1 MSTPVEF
8 RFDLDVDGVEEGARS
23 FLRFLDAEMNDAMVQ
38 SGRGLAEEA
47 RASHSFQNQTGNL
60 EESIRSLRVTGRATD
75 GTLTGGVEA
84 VMPYASYVE
93 AWSEY
98 LGTAL
103 VLRSDEIDRRRDDA
117 VENAVF
123 RSGLG

>member
-1 MSTPVEF
+1 MTPVIEF
-8 RFDLDVDGVEEGARS
+8 RLDLNGLEEEARS
-23 FLRFLDAEMNDAMVQ
+23 FLRYLDAEMNEAMRL
-38 SGRGLAEEA
+38 SGRAIAEEA
-47 RASHSFQNQTGNL
+47 RASHSFQNQTGDL
-60 EESIRSLRVTGRATD
+60 EDSIRGLRVTGRATD
-75 GTLTGGVEA
+75 GTLAGGAEA

-98 LGTAL
+98 LGTAF

-123 RSGLG
+123 RSGLR